1 MRIGVLYIVG
11 SFKSGGTETQLVEI
25 LRRLD
30 RERFAPYVLC
40 LEKRGAQLGE
50 VERLEVEIHE
60 TGFRRLASLRAL
72 RAFRSLDAWLQKQE
86 IGIIHGFPFHG
97 ALYGALLK
105 RRRPGLKLMVAEQAI
120 YGLSQARYRL
130 GRRWYYRFVDVIT
143 ANCEA
148 VRRAVATRD
157 RIDPA
162 RIRVVHGGVDTDR
175 FTPGVAAPRG
185 PGGLPVIGCV
195 GRLHPDKGQL
205 VLARAVPLVLAEI
218 PESRFLFIGDGP
230 QRGELER
237 LIGDMGI
244 GDRVELLGDRRDV
257 PRLLAELDL
266 LVLPSTSEGFSN
278 AALEGSACGIPV
290 IASDAGGNPEI
301 VVDGRT
307 GRIFRNGDAR
317 MLAECVID
325 LLREPGRARTMGE
338 AGRRRVEAEFPL
350 PAMVRRHE
358 ILYEEMM
365 RDGPGRLGGGRAQP
379 AR

>member
-1 MRIGVLYIVG
+1 MRIGVLYVVG

-40 LEKRGAQLGE
+40 LEKRGTQLAE
-50 VERLEVEIHE
+50 VERLDVEIRE
-60 TGFRRLASLRAL
+60 TGFRRLASLRAA
-72 RAFRSLDAWLQKQE
+72 RAFRSLDAWLE
-86 IGIIHGFPFHG
+86 ERDIGVIHGFPFHG
-97 ALYGALLK
+97 AFYGALLK
-105 RRRPGLKLMVAEQAI
+105 RRRPGLRLMVAEQAI

-130 GRRWYYRFVDVIT
+130 GRRWYYRFVDMVT

-148 VRRAVATRD
+148 VRRAVAARD

-162 RIRVVHGGVDTDR
+162 RIRVVYGGVDTERFAPGTAEPRTSGDR
-175 FTPGVAAPRG
+175 
-185 PGGLPVIGCV
+185 PVIGCV

-205 VLARAVPLVLAEI
+205 LLARAVPLVLSEL

-237 LIGDMGI
+237 LVGDLGI
-244 GDRVELLGDRRDV
+244 GSRVDLLGDRPDV
-257 PRLLAELDL
+257 PRLLAGLDL

-290 IASDAGGNPEI
+290 VASDAGGNPEI
-301 VVDGRT
+301 VVDGMT
-307 GRIFRNGDAR
+307 GRIFRNGDVR
-317 MLAECVID
+317 MLAGCILD
-325 LLREPGRARTMGE
+325 LLREPGRARAMGE

-350 PAMVRRHE
+350 AAMVRRHE
-358 ILYEEMM
+358 ILYEEMV
-365 RDGPGRLGGGRAQP
+365 RGEAARAAGRTQPGR
-379 AR
+379 